1 MKQDPQNN
9 KSEFDWEK
17 EIRKDEARIN
27 SYLKE
32 LPNFIDLPNEEEMI
46 MKKLQKHPE
55 LIPQNVDWENISFSE
70 IFDDFDDDFF
80 FSDDWQ
86 KKEGADVYILLEKLA
101 YQWGVVFASALK
113 KEEMPA
119 GLAIICLFGKIL
131 ARTADILDLD
141 QAELPNLKIAL
152 CKRIAADINKL
163 SGDLKAL
170 SERYKKL
177 SSLIDNHQ
185 ERLQTVREKI
195 LDILEKTRQ
204 LPGSNDSGNK
214 TDK

>member
-1 MKQDPQNN
+1 MKQPPKNN

-55 LIPQNVDWENISFSE
+55 LIPQNVDWDNISFSE
-70 IFDDFDDDFF
+70 MFDDFDDDFF

-113 KEEMPA
+113 KDEMPA

-131 ARTADILDLD
+131 ARTADILDID
-141 QAELPNLKIAL
+141 QEELPNLKIAL
-152 CKRIAADINKL
+152 CKRIVADINRL
-163 SGDLKAL
+163 SGDLSAM

-177 SSLIDNHQ
+177 SSLINNHQ
-185 ERLQTVREKI
+185 ERLKAVREKI
-195 LDILEKTRQ
+195 IDILEKTRK
-204 LPGSNDSGNK
+204 LPGGD
-214 TDK
+214 DKPESQGK